1 MIAIISNINGIFK
14 YNAIPDITPPKNNE
28 PVSPINTL
36 AGYILNIKNA
46 NTAPI
51 TIAPNTTISFTPSI
65 VAIIVKHVI
74 IIVHTL
80 GDKPSIPSVKFIA
93 LVAPNNTNIANG
105 IYAYIGIVIYCFNI
119 GIYVSVPKFKPFCK
133 YNTNTTDINNNPNIF
148 RLGFKPF
155 VFFNIN
161 FSYAHNGIIFF
172 NKGFSISILFLI
184 IISPIILYLYVRQ
197 IKLFKQRM
205 IYSFKTNIY
214 IGNKILNLN
223 GYLDSGNTLTYK
235 NTLVIITNI
244 DNNFKNKKVYIPYIV
259 IGGSGILECIKVKKV
274 EVIGLGVFENVYIG
288 FSKNFK
294 LADADVLLNGLM
306 KGR

>member
-1 MIAIISNINGIFK
+1 MTLYLSHFFYTLNGGFMIIYIDGLLFLNFYLDFLLLLTVVVILK
-14 YNAIPDITPPKNNE
+14 KN
-28 PVSPINTL
+28 
-36 AGYILNIKNA
+36 
-46 NTAPI
+46 
-51 TIAPNTTISFTPSI
+51 
-65 VAIIVKHVI
+65 VK
-74 IIVHTL
+74 
-80 GDKPSIPSVKFIA
+80 
-93 LVAPNNTNIANG
+93 
-105 IYAYIGIVIYCFNI
+105 
-119 GIYVSVPKFKPFCK
+119 
-133 YNTNTTDINNNPNIF
+133 IF
-148 RLGFKPF
+148 RIVLGAFIGSLTILVLFFKIGSLEL
-155 VFFNIN
+155 FFIKIYLSFIMCIVCFGYKSLRGFFIDIGCFYMVSILLGGFLYFLNIN

-274 EVIGLGVFENVYIG
+274 EVIGLGVFENVYLG